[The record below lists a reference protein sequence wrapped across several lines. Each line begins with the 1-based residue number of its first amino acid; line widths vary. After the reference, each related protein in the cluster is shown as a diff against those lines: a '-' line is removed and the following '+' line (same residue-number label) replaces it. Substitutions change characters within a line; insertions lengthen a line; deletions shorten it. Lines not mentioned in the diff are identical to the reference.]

1 MRKPKK
7 EIQLTSYDELLGIN
21 EAEQNSFN
29 QVFEVPLNELYPFKN
44 HPFHVNDDEKMA
56 ETVESIKNYGI
67 LNPALVRPRAEGGY
81 ELIAGHRRKRG
92 CELAGKSKM
101 PVLIRNYTDDE
112 AVIVMVDSNIQR
124 ENLLPSEKA
133 YAYKMKMDAV
143 KHQGI
148 KDENAVSVD
157 SADLVGQAA
166 GDSGRTVQRYIRLTC
181 LIPELLKLLDEGK
194 INFTVG
200 VSLTYLSETEQIWV
214 KDCIVSGASSVTGSM
229 ATKLKQY
236 SGEGKLTEL
245 AVQLILNEKKT
256 ETGKDES
263 ISQRNITENR
273 LNRLS
278 MNCLI
283 TGRKANNEGRRE
295 SKMAKSESTKIEF
308 GYFHDYESEQF
319 AFYRIPKVLFTDEY
333 FRNLSS
339 DAKVLYGLM
348 LDRMALS
355 IRNNWVDNEGKVYII
370 FTLEQVM
377 EYMNCGKDKG
387 VKILAEL
394 DTDKGIGLIE
404 RVKRGLGKPTI
415 IYVKSFVYRKEKV
428 LDSAENDNRSQ
439 EVGKAEVKSSEKPK
453 SGVLESRSQEF
464 GKTEVWK
471 SEKSKSRVR
480 KNRSTE
486 VGKTDPNNTNYN
498 YTDISNTDR
507 SNTDLINL
515 SDSSEQQSMD
525 LMEEMGLFQMN
536 TALVK
541 RNIEYDCLVQRC
553 RLGEQQQLDEIVALI
568 VETISIERENITIS
582 GVKYPYQFVK
592 SRLLLLEESHI
603 EYVLDCLHENTREVK
618 NIKAY
623 LLTCLMNSITTIGN
637 YYQAKVNHD
646 MYGGGI

>member
-1 MRKPKK
+1 
-7 EIQLTSYDELLGIN
+7 
-21 EAEQNSFN
+21 
-29 QVFEVPLNELYPFKN
+29 
-44 HPFHVNDDEKMA
+44 
-56 ETVESIKNYGI
+56 
-67 LNPALVRPRAEGGY
+67 
-81 ELIAGHRRKRG
+81 
-92 CELAGKSKM
+92 
-101 PVLIRNYTDDE
+101 
-112 AVIVMVDSNIQR
+112 
-124 ENLLPSEKA
+124 
-133 YAYKMKMDAV
+133 
-143 KHQGI
+143 
-148 KDENAVSVD
+148 
-157 SADLVGQAA
+157 
-166 GDSGRTVQRYIRLTC
+166 
-181 LIPELLKLLDEGK
+181 
-194 INFTVG
+194 
-200 VSLTYLSETEQIWV
+200 
-214 KDCIVSGASSVTGSM
+214 
-229 ATKLKQY
+229 
-236 SGEGKLTEL
+236 
-245 AVQLILNEKKT
+245 
-256 ETGKDES
+256 
-263 ISQRNITENR
+263 
-273 LNRLS
+273 
-278 MNCLI
+278 
-283 TGRKANNEGRRE
+283 
-295 SKMAKSESTKIEF
+295 MAKSESTKIEF

-415 IYVKSFVYRKEKV
+415 IYVKSFVYRIEKV
-428 LDSAENDNRSQ
+428 LDSAENDN
-439 EVGKAEVKSSEKPK
+439 
-453 SGVLESRSQEF
+453 RSQEF

-525 LMEEMGLFQMN
+525 LMEEMELFQMN

>member
-1 MRKPKK
+1 
-7 EIQLTSYDELLGIN
+7 
-21 EAEQNSFN
+21 
-29 QVFEVPLNELYPFKN
+29 
-44 HPFHVNDDEKMA
+44 
-56 ETVESIKNYGI
+56 
-67 LNPALVRPRAEGGY
+67 
-81 ELIAGHRRKRG
+81 
-92 CELAGKSKM
+92 
-101 PVLIRNYTDDE
+101 
-112 AVIVMVDSNIQR
+112 
-124 ENLLPSEKA
+124 
-133 YAYKMKMDAV
+133 
-143 KHQGI
+143 
-148 KDENAVSVD
+148 
-157 SADLVGQAA
+157 
-166 GDSGRTVQRYIRLTC
+166 
-181 LIPELLKLLDEGK
+181 
-194 INFTVG
+194 
-200 VSLTYLSETEQIWV
+200 
-214 KDCIVSGASSVTGSM
+214 
-229 ATKLKQY
+229 
-236 SGEGKLTEL
+236 
-245 AVQLILNEKKT
+245 
-256 ETGKDES
+256 
-263 ISQRNITENR
+263 
-273 LNRLS
+273 
-278 MNCLI
+278 
-283 TGRKANNEGRRE
+283 
-295 SKMAKSESTKIEF
+295 MAKSESSKIEF

-439 EVGKAEVKSSEKPK
+439 EVGKA
-453 SGVLESRSQEF
+453 
-464 GKTEVWK
+464 
-471 SEKSKSRVR
+471 
-480 KNRSTE
+480 
-486 VGKTDPNNTNYN
+486 DPNNTNYN